1 MKELLLV
8 VRATMRTKIV
18 LVILLS
24 TGLFSLT
31 ASADM
36 QGSDPSASVTD
47 KGKKKSDSTKPP
59 SEQEIAN
66 AKSQGLVWVNL
77 STRVYHKNGDFYGKT
92 KRGKFET
99 EEDAKKEG
107 FHEAQPSATTK
118 KTTPKQ
124 GDQSGLDSTKDTHSS
139 VAPKP

>member
-1 MKELLLV
+1 
-8 VRATMRTKIV
+8 VRIKFV

-24 TGLFSLT
+24 TALFLPSGT
-31 ASADM
+31 AGM
-36 QGSDPSASVTD
+36 QVGDSSASVAE
-47 KGKKKSDSTKPP
+47 KGKKKSDSTTPP
-59 SEQEIAN
+59 SAQDIAN

-77 STRVYHKNGDFYGKT
+77 GTRVYHKNGDFYGKT

-107 FHEAQPSATTK
+107 FHEAQPLATSK

-139 VAPKP
+139 TPPKP

>member
-1 MKELLLV
+1 
-8 VRATMRTKIV
+8 
-18 LVILLS
+18 
-24 TGLFSLT
+24 
-31 ASADM
+31 M
-36 QGSDPSASVTD
+36 QGGDSSANVAD
-47 KGKKKSDSTKPP
+47 KGKEKSDSTKPP
-59 SEQEIAN
+59 TAQDIAN

-77 STRVYHKNGDFYGKT
+77 GTRVYHKSGDFYGKT

-107 FHEAQPSATTK
+107 FHEAQPSATSK

-139 VAPKP
+139 APPKP

>member
-1 MKELLLV
+1 MFLP
-8 VRATMRTKIV
+8 
-18 LVILLS
+18 
-24 TGLFSLT
+24 TGT
-31 ASADM
+31 AGM
-36 QGSDPSASVTD
+36 QGGDSSTNVAD
-47 KGKKKSDSTKPP
+47 KGKEKSDSTKPP
-59 SEQEIAN
+59 SAQDIAN

-107 FHEAQPSATTK
+107 FHEAQPSATSK

-139 VAPKP
+139 APPKP

>member
-1 MKELLLV
+1 V
-8 VRATMRTKIV
+8 RTKIV

-24 TGLFSLT
+24 TAMFLPTGT
-31 ASADM
+31 AGM
-36 QGSDPSASVTD
+36 QGGDSSTNVAD
-47 KGKKKSDSTKPP
+47 KGKEKSDSTKPP
-59 SEQEIAN
+59 SAQDIAN

-77 STRVYHKNGDFYGKT
+77 GTRVYHKSGDFYGKT

-107 FHEAQPSATTK
+107 FHEAQPSATSK

-139 VAPKP
+139 APPKP